1 MGYGADAAS
10 RGGGAGRIDL
20 RSDTVTHPT
29 PEMRRAMAEAEVG
42 DDVFEDDPTVIAL
55 EQRAAALLG
64 KEAGLFVASGTMGN
78 LVTVMAQVPRGGE
91 IITPAEG
98 HVYNDEAANYAVV
111 AGAGLRVIRENPN
124 GEMPIADVVEGIQ
137 DASDPHSAITSLV
150 IVENCHAHTFSR
162 PITPAYMRELRAA
175 LKPHGIPIHV
185 DGARLFNA
193 AVALGVPVRDLVAD
207 ADSATFCLSKGLAAP
222 IGSVVV
228 GSKEFIFKARR
239 ARKLLGGGMRQ
250 VGILAAAGLVAL
262 SDGPEGTVKRLAED
276 HVNAR
281 RLATE
286 IAALPGVLSPGHIAQ
301 PEGERLD
308 PSRVTTNFV
317 IFKVAGGIAR
327 RTRFLD
333 ALEKHGV
340 LMVAYPHGQIR
351 AVTHYGIGDEEIT
364 KTIAATAAALTETA

>member
-55 EQRAAALLG
+55 EQRAATLLG

-98 HVYNDEAANYAVV
+98 HIYNDEAANYAVV
-111 AGAGLRVIRENPN
+111 AGAGLRVISENPN
-124 GEMPIADVVEGIQ
+124 GEMPIADVVEAIQ

-228 GSKEFIFKARR
+228 GTKEFIFKARR

-262 SDGPEGTVKRLAED
+262 SDGPEGTIKRLAED

-286 IAALPGVLSPGHIAQ
+286 IAALPDVISPGHIAQ

-317 IFKVAGGIAR
+317 IFKVTGGIAR

-333 ALEKHGV
+333 ALEKRGV

-351 AVTHYGIGDEEIT
+351 AVAHYGIGDEEIS

>member
-29 PEMRRAMAEAEVG
+29 PEMRRAMVEAEVG

-55 EQRAAALLG
+55 EQRAASLLG

-98 HVYNDEAANYAVV
+98 HIYNDEAANYAVV
-111 AGAGLRVIRENPN
+111 AGAGLRVISENPN
-124 GEMPIADVVEGIQ
+124 GEMPIADVVEAIQ

-286 IAALPGVLSPGHIAQ
+286 IAALPDVISPGHIAQ

-317 IFKVAGGIAR
+317 IFKVTGGIAR

-333 ALEKHGV
+333 ALEKRGV

-351 AVTHYGIGDEEIT
+351 AVAHYGIGDEEIS

>member
-55 EQRAAALLG
+55 EQRAADLLG

-78 LVTVMAQVPRGGE
+78 LVSVMAHVPRGGE

-98 HVYNDEAANYAVV
+98 HIPNDEAANYAVV
-111 AGAGLRVIRENPN
+111 AGAGLRVVQENPN
-124 GEMPIADVVEGIQ
+124 GEMPIADVLDAIQ

-193 AVALGVPVRDLVAD
+193 VVGLGVSARELVAE

-228 GSKEFIFKARR
+228 GSKEFIWKARR

-250 VGILAAAGLVAL
+250 VGVLAAAGLVAL

-286 IAALPGVLSPGHIAQ
+286 IATLPDVISPGHNAQ

-308 PSRVTTNFV
+308 PARVATNFV
-317 IFKVAGGIAR
+317 IFKVTGGIPR

-333 ALEKHGV
+333 ALEKRGV
-340 LMVAYPHGQIR
+340 LMVAYTHGQIR
-351 AVTHYGIGDEEIT
+351 AVTHYGIGDDEIT

>member
-29 PEMRRAMAEAEVG
+29 PEMRRAMAAAEVG

-55 EQRAAALLG
+55 EERAATLLG

-78 LVTVMAQVPRGGE
+78 LVSVMAHVPRGGE

-98 HVYNDEAANYAVV
+98 HIPNDEAANYAVV
-111 AGAGLRVIRENPN
+111 AGAGLRVVRENPN
-124 GEMPIADVVEGIQ
+124 GEMPIADVLEAIQ
-137 DASDPHSAITSLV
+137 DATDPHSAITSLV

-162 PITPAYMRELRAA
+162 PITPAYMCELRAA

-193 AVALGVPVRDLVAD
+193 VVGLGVSARELVAD

-286 IAALPGVLSPGHIAQ
+286 IAALPDVISPGHIAQ

-317 IFKVAGGIAR
+317 IFKVTGGIAR

-333 ALEKHGV
+333 ALEKRGV

>member
-55 EQRAAALLG
+55 EQRAASLLG

-98 HVYNDEAANYAVV
+98 HIYNDEAANYAVV
-111 AGAGLRVIRENPN
+111 AGAGLRVISENPN
-124 GEMPIADVVEGIQ
+124 GEMPIADVVEAIQ

-262 SDGPEGTVKRLAED
+262 SDGPEGTIKRLAED

-286 IAALPGVLSPGHIAQ
+286 IAALPDVISPGHIAQ

-317 IFKVAGGIAR
+317 IFKVTGGIAR

-333 ALEKHGV
+333 ALEKRGV

-351 AVTHYGIGDEEIT
+351 AVAHYGIGDEEIS

>member
-29 PEMRRAMAEAEVG
+29 PEMRRAMVEAEVG

-55 EQRAAALLG
+55 EQRAASLLG

-98 HVYNDEAANYAVV
+98 HIYNDEAANYAVV
-111 AGAGLRVIRENPN
+111 AGAGLRVISENPN
-124 GEMPIADVVEGIQ
+124 GEMPIADVVEAIQ

-228 GSKEFIFKARR
+228 GSNEFIFKARR

-262 SDGPEGTVKRLAED
+262 SDGPEGTIKRLAED

-286 IAALPGVLSPGHIAQ
+286 IAALPDVISPGHIAQ

-317 IFKVAGGIAR
+317 IFKVTGGIAR

-333 ALEKHGV
+333 ALEKRGV

-351 AVTHYGIGDEEIT
+351 AVAHYGIGDEEIS

>member
-1 MGYGADAAS
+1 MGYGVDAAS

-55 EQRAAALLG
+55 EQRAASLLG

-91 IITPAEG
+91 IVTPAEG
-98 HVYNDEAANYAVV
+98 HIYNDEAANYAVV
-111 AGAGLRVIRENPN
+111 AGAGLRVISENSN
-124 GEMPIADVVEGIQ
+124 GEMPIADVVEAIQ

-228 GSKEFIFKARR
+228 GTKEFIFKARR

-262 SDGPEGTVKRLAED
+262 SDGPEGTIKRLAED

-286 IAALPGVLSPGHIAQ
+286 IAALPDVISPGHIAQ

-317 IFKVAGGIAR
+317 IFKVTGGIAR

-333 ALEKHGV
+333 ALEKRGV

-351 AVTHYGIGDEEIT
+351 AVAHYGIGDEEIS

>member
-42 DDVFEDDPTVIAL
+42 DDVFEDDPTVAAL
-55 EQRAAALLG
+55 EERAAALLG

-78 LVTVMAQVPRGGE
+78 LVSVMAHVPRGGE

-98 HVYNDEAANYAVV
+98 HIPNDEAANYAVV
-111 AGAGLRVIRENPN
+111 AGAGLRVVRENPS
-124 GEMPIADVVEGIQ
+124 GEMPIADVLEAIQ

-162 PITPAYMRELRAA
+162 PVTPAYMRELRAA

-193 AVALGVPVRDLVAD
+193 VVGLGVSARELVAD
-207 ADSATFCLSKGLAAP
+207 ADSVTFCLSKGLAAP

-228 GSKEFIFKARR
+228 GSKEFIWKARR

-250 VGILAAAGLVAL
+250 VGVLAAAGLVAL

-286 IAALPGVLSPGHIAQ
+286 IAALPDVISPGHNAQ
-301 PEGERLD
+301 REGERLD
-308 PSRVTTNFV
+308 PSRVVTNFV
-317 IFKVAGGIAR
+317 IFKVTGGIAR

-333 ALEKHGV
+333 ALEKRGV
-340 LMVAYPHGQIR
+340 LMVAYTHGQVR
-351 AVTHYGIGDEEIT
+351 AVTHYGIGDDEIT

>member
-55 EQRAAALLG
+55 EQRAASLLG

-98 HVYNDEAANYAVV
+98 HIYNDEAANYAVV
-111 AGAGLRVIRENPN
+111 AGAGLRVISENPN
-124 GEMPIADVVEGIQ
+124 GEMPIADVVEAIQ

-286 IAALPGVLSPGHIAQ
+286 IAALPDVISPGHIAQ

-317 IFKVAGGIAR
+317 IFKVTGGIAR

-333 ALEKHGV
+333 ALEKRGV

-351 AVTHYGIGDEEIT
+351 AVAHYGIGEEEIS

>member
-55 EQRAAALLG
+55 EQRAASLLG

-78 LVTVMAQVPRGGE
+78 LVAVMAHVPRGGE

-98 HVYNDEAANYAVV
+98 HIPNDEAANYAVV
-111 AGAGLRVIRENPN
+111 AGAGLRVIQENPN
-124 GEMPIADVVEGIQ
+124 GEMPIADVLEAIQ

-228 GSKEFIFKARR
+228 GSKDFIWKARR

-250 VGILAAAGLVAL
+250 VGVLAAAGLVAL

-286 IAALPGVLSPGHIAQ
+286 IAVLPDVISPGHNAQ

-308 PSRVTTNFV
+308 PARVATNFV
-317 IFKVAGGIAR
+317 IFKVTGGIPR
-327 RTRFLD
+327 RTRFLE
-333 ALEKHGV
+333 ALEKRGV
-340 LMVAYPHGQIR
+340 LMVAYTHGQIR
-351 AVTHYGIGDEEIT
+351 AVTHYGIGDDEIT

>member
-262 SDGPEGTVKRLAED
+262 SDGPEGTVQRLAED
-276 HVNAR
+276 HANAR

-317 IFKVAGGIAR
+317 IFKVAGGTAR

>member
-55 EQRAAALLG
+55 EQRAATLLG

-98 HVYNDEAANYAVV
+98 HIYNDEAANYAVV
-111 AGAGLRVIRENPN
+111 AGAGLRVISEYPN
-124 GEMPIADVVEGIQ
+124 GEMPIADVVEAIQ

-262 SDGPEGTVKRLAED
+262 SDGPEGTVNRLAED

-286 IAALPGVLSPGHIAQ
+286 IAALPDVISPGHIAQ

-317 IFKVAGGIAR
+317 IFKVTGGIAR

-333 ALEKHGV
+333 ALEKRGV

-351 AVTHYGIGDEEIT
+351 AVAHYGIGEEEIS

>member
-262 SDGPEGTVKRLAED
+262 SDGPEGTVQRLAED

-301 PEGERLD
+301 PEGEQLD
-308 PSRVTTNFV
+308 PSRVITNFV